1 MAEALLRIEGLC
13 RAFGANRVLDRLGL
27 EVGEGE
33 ILGLLGASGAGKT
46 TLARIVA
53 GLERADSGRVLL
65 ADRELPPLS
74 GRDRALCRSVQLVF
88 QDPYASLSPRLRVLD
103 AVAEPLRIQRV
114 PPPHV
119 ARVRETLARVGMAAD
134 TLAKLPGELSGGERQ
149 RVAVAR
155 ALVLEPRLIVADEIV
170 SMLDSCRKL
179 EILDLLAGERA
190 RLGLS
195 VLLVTHDVAVAASVC
210 DRIAVMSRGKIVEI
224 GQTARVLADPR
235 DPYTAALIDAVPRL

>member
-1 MAEALLRIEGLC
+1 
-13 RAFGANRVLDRLGL
+13 
-27 EVGEGE
+27 
-33 ILGLLGASGAGKT
+33 
-46 TLARIVA
+46 
-53 GLERADSGRVLL
+53 
-65 ADRELPPLS
+65 
-74 GRDRALCRSVQLVF
+74 
-88 QDPYASLSPRLRVLD
+88 
-103 AVAEPLRIQRV
+103 
-114 PPPHV
+114 
-119 ARVRETLARVGMAAD
+119 VRETLARVGMAAD

-179 EILDLLAGERA
+179 EILDLLAGERD